1 MSPRVG
7 EGSQRQSPGV
17 WVCDD
22 ALSNIMVDLVLGFGA
37 VMVSTI
43 MMVLVTMYL
52 FKAESRL

>member
-1 MSPRVG
+1 MG